1 MDTSIAPTGVSFLTP
16 SSSPARSN
24 NFFNPRHHRSN
35 SLTGLVRRKS
45 HKMKSL
51 LPTATT
57 TNSQSTAVGPELTSI
72 ISRGFARAS
81 AEVPRRAE
89 PSSDIRPSQ
98 RHSINSTQIIPP
110 PFPISTLPIIQPRT
124 TATWNSSY
132 DLDRRCFKV
141 SLHNPRQQ
149 VTSLLALS
157 SIPRPLTPPFD
168 EERENTASVIL
179 AATRTAIEEEAIQAA
194 IAASLQPDPRR
205 RNCHTHDQSRQSQH
219 HWADHRRSHVD
230 EPSQREYGS
239 TTPIQSALDHEP
251 NSRTTIELDWT
262 EGPRMARMAFA
273 VPDDDRPLAVGTGSS
288 TLTRLTTG
296 SPSSYHSL
304 PLGKTIPNSV
314 HQELLQ
320 QQLSYASFPSPS
332 LITPTQANPFPGQQQ
347 SSSNSRAFSNTHC
360 NSSSTLL
367 RPSQST
373 TRIIHPITKINKTNH
388 THHSSPS
395 PSPSSSDSSDS
406 PPHSSPSA
414 SSNSSL
420 ISSNNS
426 FLLDSPPCPSFYDSP
441 IGSRFSNPTTPSR
454 SPPQTP
460 SPSHRKKLT
469 RESDQL
475 PIPNITE
482 SNVSPSANHHE
493 QRGPHTDH
501 VSFQLSPTSLSQNLS
516 PTSMTHSSL
525 SLASPALHSSTTSI
539 RPVISPSSSTHPSP
553 VKPTMPA
560 EMFIIVRP
568 PPGKQNHPLN
578 LQVQL
583 ILPNQNVMSRE
594 PSTSTTNGLPGNS
607 SPSHSQ
613 IFSGRPISSAPE
625 TIDGSTDHSL
635 QLKRTQ
641 SIRSIHSSRSSRS
654 HRTCSSGSESRNR
667 RVTPLYNLQWHTV
680 LPTWISDAGTD
691 AKVAKFAKKG
701 LELIDLANIEP
712 SEIRSGRYPSDL
724 NLLLN
729 GGPIS
734 PPSHVAIPH
743 SNASGGTANSNPNQK
758 TDRPAAA
765 ALFNKVRKLGVFN
778 KKGGSKMEAGL
789 TANPAAKK
797 VAGTR
802 NSDQFTHNDLPS
814 TNGGLSTVGPLIEAG
829 GRRATGYAW
838 IVRKWNKPEIVD
850 WQNSAPKTNQISPVL
865 VEWRKAKK
873 RARVPPK
880 TKSHPERSSSNPS
893 HTVAPPPPDPT
904 PVTAPSAQAVPED
917 PSPPEPHAPDSA
929 LKLFTIPAA
938 VTTIGVMNFLGRFT
952 KAVEPSPAPEPS
964 PEEAPEPLRATA
976 EQTPKPSRTTTLE
989 SSTSV
994 RRRRRRVQTATRK
1007 TRRVR
1012 GSVRW

>member
-1 MDTSIAPTGVSFLTP
+1 MLSQLRASFQPKL
-16 SSSPARSN
+16 
-24 NFFNPRHHRSN
+24 
-35 SLTGLVRRKS
+35 
-45 HKMKSL
+45 SL
-51 LPTATT
+51 L
-57 TNSQSTAVGPELTSI
+57 SEPE
-72 ISRGFARAS
+72 
-81 AEVPRRAE
+81 
-89 PSSDIRPSQ
+89 
-98 RHSINSTQIIPP
+98 
-110 PFPISTLPIIQPRT
+110 
-124 TATWNSSY
+124 
-132 DLDRRCFKV
+132 
-141 SLHNPRQQ
+141 
-149 VTSLLALS
+149 
-157 SIPRPLTPPFD
+157 
-168 EERENTASVIL
+168 
-179 AATRTAIEEEAIQAA
+179 
-194 IAASLQPDPRR
+194 
-205 RNCHTHDQSRQSQH
+205 
-219 HWADHRRSHVD
+219 
-230 EPSQREYGS
+230 
-239 TTPIQSALDHEP
+239 
-251 NSRTTIELDWT
+251 
-262 EGPRMARMAFA
+262 
-273 VPDDDRPLAVGTGSS
+273 
-288 TLTRLTTG
+288 
-296 SPSSYHSL
+296 
-304 PLGKTIPNSV
+304 
-314 HQELLQ
+314 
-320 QQLSYASFPSPS
+320 
-332 LITPTQANPFPGQQQ
+332 
-347 SSSNSRAFSNTHC
+347 
-360 NSSSTLL
+360 
-367 RPSQST
+367 
-373 TRIIHPITKINKTNH
+373 
-388 THHSSPS
+388 
-395 PSPSSSDSSDS
+395 
-406 PPHSSPSA
+406 
-414 SSNSSL
+414 
-420 ISSNNS
+420 
-426 FLLDSPPCPSFYDSP
+426 
-441 IGSRFSNPTTPSR
+441 
-454 SPPQTP
+454 
-460 SPSHRKKLT
+460 KLT

-994 RRRRRRVQTATRK
+994 VSHPSTGQQEEEEESRLSSDAEEEEETCPDSDPEDSESPWECEVVVVGGVSGRQQERSTVASLTPHPHHPKLVAQLAVPWNLEPVLLRPLSAPPLDHTDEEHEDQLLNLSVEELKDLIAVTALWLVVKERLGGVGKRRKGDRAWRI
-1007 TRRVR
+1007 
-1012 GSVRW
+1012 